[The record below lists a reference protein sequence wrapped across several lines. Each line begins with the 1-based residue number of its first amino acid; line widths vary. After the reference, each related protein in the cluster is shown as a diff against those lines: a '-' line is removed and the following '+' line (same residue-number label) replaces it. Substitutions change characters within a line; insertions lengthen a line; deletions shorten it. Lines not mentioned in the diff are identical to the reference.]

1 MLVELEYHDQIVR
14 DLHVQDVTWALAVA
28 REVGKAQV
36 FVPAD
41 DPAFAS
47 QQIAGIYDGKYIKR
61 DGGSR
66 LTIRHD
72 RLGTWRGI
80 VTETQFSQR
89 GVTLFA
95 HEHAILTAIRPV
107 RRRTYTSTTA
117 GVIVQAALRDA
128 LAGVGRSGIVPG
140 TFVASSPLIT
150 SYAFANQALSNV
162 LNDMMTATGQEWEI
176 TDDGRFNWLPSVG
189 SHYPTLLV
197 EGADLV
203 EVTFSSSIMGQVR
216 RMRGELPS
224 SASYQSNEP
233 VMVDANEGADLSFWP
248 AERLVTLSS
257 ADRATARRELE
268 RALTTARQPKI
279 SISAKLHRDHWA
291 VRQGDRI
298 DVLIRTAGFR
308 HRTLHCRVLTRRYVE
323 GAEWLDLRLEV
334 IPTINPEA
342 LGSGAPTTSAG
353 GSGGGGRS
361 SSNPI
366 RDLVTEQAEQGN
378 VRFEERRETGSTGHS
393 HRELNDVIL
402 GGITRLSTI
411 QPIDENLIIGGRVA
425 MEYADIK
432 QFYSQG
438 TLKVA
443 QLAEEGGSYTLF
455 TCFEMERTRFGMLI
469 DVADDEWGLPHAARW
484 ERFEARLDARFVRW
498 TQKPY
503 HAIRLDS
510 SDASGR
516 ALILADVRD
525 GVSYQMPPFGEGL
538 RRWND

>member
-1 MLVELEYHDQIVR
+1 MLCELEYQDQIIR
-14 DLHVQDVTWALAVA
+14 DLPVQDVTWAVAVA
-28 REVGKAQV
+28 REVGVARV
-36 FVPAD
+36 FVPAE

-47 QQIAGIYDGKYIKR
+47 AQINGVYDGKYIKR

-66 LTIRHD
+66 LTIRHEA
-72 RLGTWRGI
+72 LGVWRGI
-80 VTETQFSQR
+80 VTETQFSQK

-140 TFVASSPLIT
+140 SFVASAPLIT

-162 LNDMMTATGQEWEI
+162 LNDLMTATGQEWEI

-197 EGADLV
+197 EGADV
-203 EVTFSSSIMGQVR
+203 VDVTFSSSIMGQVR

-233 VMVDANEGADLSFWP
+233 VMVDANEGTDLSFWP

-279 SISAKLHRDHWA
+279 TIGCKLHRDHWA

-298 DVLIRTAGFR
+298 DILIRTAGFR
-308 HRTLHCRVLTRRYVE
+308 HRTLHCRVFTRRYSE

-334 IPTINPEA
+334 IPTVNPAA
-342 LGSGAPTTSAG
+342 LGAGTPTTSAG
-353 GSGGGGRS
+353 GGGGGRAG
-361 SSNPI
+361 SNPI

-378 VRFEERRETGSTGHS
+378 VRFEQNRETGTTGHS
-393 HRELNDVIL
+393 HRELSDVIL
-402 GGITRLSTI
+402 SGVTRL
-411 QPIDENLIIGGRVA
+411 QAVQAIDETVTMSGRY
-425 MEYADIK
+425 MFEYADIK

-443 QLAEEGGSYTLF
+443 QLPEDDGSVTLF

-469 DVADDEWGLPHAARW
+469 PVDDPEWFLPHAERW
-484 ERFEARLDARFVRW
+484 ERFTSRLDERFIRW

-503 HAIRLDS
+503 HAVRLDS

-525 GVSYQMPPFGEGL
+525 GVSYQMPRFGEGL
-538 RRWND
+538 RRWDD